1 MNPTGPHVAV
11 VTPWYPET
19 QVPFRGSFVHNMV
32 EAVAPGC
39 SRVDVWHLDLWT
51 VPRPPERLRQVWA
64 AQRLIL
70 PRSVPPLPTAAG
82 AVLRRV
88 PILQPL
94 TEDWCERSDLFA
106 DWFGVALGG
115 EPLDAPIVHTHVPF
129 TAGWAALENR
139 RPGARVFATEHASFL
154 AGILAQPAARD
165 RYDEIL
171 DRIDGYF
178 VVGEPL
184 RDLVATT
191 FPHHEGKI
199 EFIANPIDFRAA
211 GGRAPAALGRWL
223 AVCALTD
230 RKRVDYLLD
239 GFARCRAEDPGLTL
253 TVVGDGKERGG
264 LEALAA
270 DLGIADA
277 VDFRGSVPPDAIPG
291 IMAEHDL
298 LVHASRHETFGMV
311 VVEAV
316 AAGLPL
322 LVSRCGGP
330 EHALAEAAPDAGEY
344 FDVDDDP
351 ALLVKAYRELR
362 GRYPHGLDLAR
373 ARAALEARY
382 GYDAVAVQ
390 HHRAWAG
397 PAEPGEEHR

>member
-1 MNPTGPHVAV
+1 MDPNGPHVAV
-11 VTPWYPET
+11 LTPWYPET

-39 SRVDVWHLDLWT
+39 SRIDVWHLDLWT
-51 VPRPPERLRQVWA
+51 VIRSPERLRRVWA
-64 AQRLIL
+64 AQRLLL
-70 PRSVPPLPTAAG
+70 PRSVPLLPAAAG

-94 TEDWCERSDLFA
+94 IEDWNLRADLFA
-106 DWFGVALGG
+106 EWLSVVLDG
-115 EPLDAPIVHTHVPF
+115 EPLAAPIVHAHVPF
-129 TAGWAALENR
+129 TAGWAALRNR
-139 RPGARVFATEHASFL
+139 RPGAKVFATEHASFL
-154 AGILAQPAARD
+154 AGILAQSAARD

-171 DRIDGYF
+171 DRLDGYF

-184 RDLVATT
+184 RDLVAAT

-199 EFIANPIDFRAA
+199 RFISNPIDFRS
-211 GGRAPAALGRWL
+211 GGARAPGVLRRWL
-223 AVCALTD
+223 AVCALTE
-230 RKRVDYLLD
+230 RKRIGYLLNA
-239 GFARCRAEDPGLTL
+239 FAICRAEDPGLTL

-270 DLGIADA
+270 DLGVADA
-277 VDFRGSVPPDAIPG
+277 VDFRGVALPEAIPG

-330 EHALAEAAPDAGEY
+330 EHALAGAAPDAGEY
-344 FDVDDDP
+344 FDVDEDP
-351 ALLVKAYRELR
+351 DLLVRAYRVLR
-362 GRYPHGLDLAR
+362 ARHPHGLDPAR
-373 ARAALEARY
+373 ARAAVEARF
-382 GYDAVAVQ
+382 GYEAVALQ

-397 PAEPGEEHR
+397 PAAIGEGLR